1 MENRIAKTVPMAKI
15 RKGGNPMKNRIAKTV
30 PMALALILVLTVLI
44 LASGAGIAGA
54 CGDEGEHI
62 EHIAADLC
70 SINSSVKLLTY
81 AAIALVVVQLVGVIA
96 LFRKK

>member
-1 MENRIAKTVPMAKI
+1 MENRIAKTA
-15 RKGGNPMKNRIAKTV
+15 

-44 LASGAGIAGA
+44 LASDAGIAGA